1 MAAKKKAKARKKAGS
16 RTSQATLNRALK
28 RLGPPTTPR
37 VFLPAVQRV
46 GKKVDA
52 LLRRRAKT
60 AEIDKALGR
69 LGTLAPPPMHTMGG
83 HFAFGDEFVG
93 VGIRDLFDGIY
104 VPGNDASWWIRP
116 DHHYVHD
123 QGWSGYADKMTGLL
137 GAQASAHDPT
147 HPLTT
152 SAGGVYSQVFTTP
165 SKYGQVS
172 QGTFDVDLT
181 WEASG
186 RFLLG
191 FPYANSVYGTL
202 RLIGRIWLA
211 VYEFNVATSKFEEVV
226 AVPRIVFNEWFD
238 TAGEYIFPYAGSIGP
253 GQFTAKYI
261 LHPARTYWMGV
272 IAQVEASQHLNFHE
286 PDKPV
291 PLPPPY
297 QFACYARLI
306 VNVPAMYINHRVLA

>member
-1 MAAKKKAKARKKAGS
+1 MAAKKKAKARKRAGS
-16 RTSQATLNRALK
+16 RTSQATLSQAMK

-60 AEIDKALGR
+60 AEINRALGK

-93 VGIRDLFDGIY
+93 VSIRDLFDGVY
-104 VPGNDASWWIRP
+104 VPGNDTSWWVRP
-116 DHHYVHD
+116 DHHYIHD

-147 HPLTT
+147 HPVTT

-172 QGTFDVDLT
+172 QGTFNVDLT

-211 VYEFNVATSKFEEVV
+211 VYEFNVATSKFEQVV

-238 TAGEYIFPYAGSIGP
+238 TAGEYTFPHAGSIGP
-253 GQFTAKYI
+253 GQFTVKYI
-261 LHPARTYWMGV
+261 LNPARTYWMGV
-272 IAQVEASQHLNFHE
+272 IAQVEASQHFNFHE

-291 PLPPPY
+291 PPPPPY
-297 QFACYARLI
+297 QFACYARLV
-306 VNVPAMYINHRVLA
+306 VNIPAMYINHKVLA